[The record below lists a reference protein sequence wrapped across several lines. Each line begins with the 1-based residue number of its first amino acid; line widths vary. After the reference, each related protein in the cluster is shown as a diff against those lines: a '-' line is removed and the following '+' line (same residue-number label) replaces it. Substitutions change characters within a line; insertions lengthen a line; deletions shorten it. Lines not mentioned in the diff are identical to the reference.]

1 MRPLWRDERIHHHFR
16 MVEKELSEVLQD
28 AIEIHTVELA
38 KYNTELGVVSQ
49 SNVLEQWCYWI
60 KYSHEHTEEEL
71 RALLPSLPFLQA
83 THELNEIREVTKEK
97 HMYDS
102 REKAVLDLQ
111 SGLIDAKE
119 EGREEGLEKG
129 REEGLEKGREEG
141 LEKGEIKLIR
151 TLQEILGEPV
161 SAESDFANHELERL
175 QSIAA
180 GLRDRILR
188 RS

>member
-1 MRPLWRDERIHHHFR
+1 
-16 MVEKELSEVLQD
+16 
-28 AIEIHTVELA
+28 
-38 KYNTELGVVSQ
+38 
-49 SNVLEQWCYWI
+49 
-60 KYSHEHTEEEL
+60 
-71 RALLPSLPFLQA
+71 
-83 THELNEIREVTKEK
+83 
-97 HMYDS
+97 MYDS
-102 REKAVLDLQ
+102 REKAALDLQ

-119 EGREEGLEKG
+119 EG

-161 SAESDFANHELERL
+161 SAESDLANHELEQL

-180 GLRDRILR
+180 ELRDRILR

>member
-16 MVEKELSEVLQD
+16 MVEKESSEVLQD

-71 RALLPSLPFLQA
+71 RVLLPGLPFLHA
-83 THELNEIREVTKEK
+83 THELNEIREVTEEK

-102 REKAVLDLQ
+102 REKAALDLQ

-119 EGREEGLEKG
+119 EGREEGL
-129 REEGLEKGREEG
+129 EEGLEKGREEG

-161 SAESDFANHELERL
+161 SAESDLANHELEQL

-180 GLRDRILR
+180 ELRDRILR